1 MCVDPSA
8 TRPQSLTWN
17 NLHFNEGRCL
27 HSPRG
32 SRGLRPLFPRILV
45 SIYLYQ
51 SLISPFTP
59 LKRKSKPLGEAIYQE
74 TPRNLLSSNRGWS
87 CSTAPLTLDFEDGSK
102 NGSKVKVAGLRIGK
116 SELRPFISLPTFWLR
131 VITVCLDLDG
141 QRVERASGHSYQ
153 PLPSFGISVALGSC
167 LRSRTTHGFHEAR
180 FQWSSAA
187 GSPVKGISG
196 LG

>member
-1 MCVDPSA
+1 MRVDPSA
-8 TRPQSLTWN
+8 RRPLSLTWN

-74 TPRNLLSSNRGWS
+74 TPRKLLSNNRGWS
-87 CSTAPLTLDFEDGSK
+87 CSIAPLTLDFEDGSE
-102 NGSKVKVAGLRIGK
+102 NGSKVKVAGLRAGK
-116 SELRPFISLPTFWLR
+116 SELRPFISLPTFWLK
-131 VITVCLDLDG
+131 VITICMDLDG
-141 QRVERASGHSYQ
+141 QRVELAVTLPATAQFLHLSSPGQ
-153 PLPSFGISVALGSC
+153 LPSFTYHPWIPWNTFPVQL
-167 LRSRTTHGFHEAR
+167 
-180 FQWSSAA
+180 SSWIPCE
-187 GSPVKGISG
+187 GH
-196 LG
+196 